1 MEFTIYGG
9 TSPYG
14 HLSIT
19 DSSLGPR
26 GTEIHV
32 IWWPTTVTS
41 NTNSLHQIQIP
52 HIKIK
57 FTTSNTNSPHQIQIH
72 HIKYNINSPH
82 QIQIHHIKNKFTTS
96 NTNSPH
102 QKQIHHI
109 KNKFPTSKSKTQIKR
124 SAVNERKLSPVF
136 TRPSPDRHFVL
147 AHYGGP
153 QLSRQN
159 QKSRQ
164 NKMNSRQ
171 DNINSRQNMGI
182 VQRGTLSKW
191 RDSAFLE

>member
-1 MEFTIYGG
+1 MNVRYYGG
-9 TSPYG
+9 PQ
-14 HLSIT
+14 LS
-19 DSSLGPR
+19 
-26 GTEIHV
+26 
-32 IWWPTTVTS
+32 
-41 NTNSLHQIQIP
+41 HQIQI
-52 HIKIK
+52 HYIKYK
-57 FTTSNTNSPHQIQIH
+57 FTTSNTNSSHQIQIH
-72 HIKYNINSPH
+72 YIKY
-82 QIQIHHIKNKFTTS
+82 KFTTS
-96 NTNSPH
+96 NTNSQH
-102 QKQIHHI
+102 QKQILHIQKQIHHI

-171 DNINSRQNMGI
+171 DNINSRQNSINSRQDNINSRQNMGI
-182 VQRGTLSKW
+182 VQCGTLSKW

>member
-1 MEFTIYGG
+1 MAHNCHIKYKFT
-9 TSPYG
+9 
-14 HLSIT
+14 
-19 DSSLGPR
+19 
-26 GTEIHV
+26 
-32 IWWPTTVTS
+32 TS
-41 NTNSLHQIQIP
+41 NTNSLHQIQIH
-52 HIKIK
+52 HIKYK
-57 FTTSNTNSPHQIQIH
+57 FITSNTNSPHQIQIH
-72 HIKYNINSPH
+72 HIKY
-82 QIQIHHIKNKFTTS
+82 KFTTS

-102 QKQIHHI
+102 QKQIHPHQIQIHHI

-124 SAVNERKLSPVF
+124 SAINGRKLSPVF

-171 DNINSRQNMGI
+171 NNINSRQNMGI
-182 VQRGTLSKW
+182 VQCGTLSKW
-191 RDSAFLE
+191 RDSTFLE

>member
-1 MEFTIYGG
+1 MA
-9 TSPYG
+9 
-14 HLSIT
+14 H
-19 DSSLGPR
+19 
-26 GTEIHV
+26 
-32 IWWPTTVTS
+32 
-41 NTNSLHQIQIP
+41 NC
-52 HIKIK
+52 HIKYK

-72 HIKYNINSPH
+72 HIKYNSLH
-82 QIQIHHIKNKFTTS
+82 QIQIHHITS
-96 NTNSPH
+96 NTNSQHQKQIPH
-102 QKQIHHI
+102 IQKQIHHI

-171 DNINSRQNMGI
+171 DNINSRQNSINSRQDNINSRQNMGI
-182 VQRGTLSKW
+182 VQCGTLSKW

>member
-1 MEFTIYGG
+1 MKFEEVLRRDRRKYGG
-9 TSPYG
+9 PQ
-14 HLSIT
+14 LSHQT
-19 DSSLGPR
+19 Q
-26 GTEIHV
+26 IHY
-32 IWWPTTVTS
+32 
-41 NTNSLHQIQIP
+41 
-52 HIKIK
+52 IKYK

-72 HIKYNINSPH
+72 HIKY
-82 QIQIHHIKNKFTTS
+82 KFTTS

-102 QKQIHHI
+102 QKQIPHI

-159 QKSRQ
+159 QKSRR

-182 VQRGTLSKW
+182 VQCGTLSKW
-191 RDSAFLE
+191 RDSTFLE